1 MRATAHVR
9 QGADPRCWLGRWLAR
24 GSPGRGV
31 TMGSRPSMPPL
42 REITASYPAATG
54 LGPGANAAR
63 NMKFQPT
70 TQPYGPRPEAWPPAG
85 QAAPGAGPG
94 AATRYQCPAHP

>member
-1 MRATAHVR
+1 MQRR
-9 QGADPRCWLGRWLAR
+9 RSGRGQIPAAGWDGWLAR